1 MGLMKLK
8 TRLAVAF
15 LTITIVPMMLFYL
28 MAMVLGNYQ
37 AKSFIKEYGLTEP
50 VDFFSGNSMQI
61 FNRLTKRSQIS
72 AGHWIRI
79 PESTAI
85 RTIWIP
91 LMRN

>member
-1 MGLMKLK
+1 MKLK

-15 LTITIVPMMLFYL
+15 LAITIVPMMLFYL

-61 FNRLTKRSQIS
+61 FNRLTKRSQED
-72 AGHWIRI
+72 IR
-79 PESTAI
+79 
-85 RTIWIP
+85 RTLDKNPGKYSNPDWS
-91 LMRN
+91 LKGM

>member
-37 AKSFIKEYGLTEP
+37 A
-50 VDFFSGNSMQI
+50 
-61 FNRLTKRSQIS
+61 
-72 AGHWIRI
+72 
-79 PESTAI
+79 
-85 RTIWIP
+85 
-91 LMRN
+91 

>member
-37 AKSFIKEYGLTEP
+37 AKSFLLRQFHADIQPADKAFPGRYPQDTG
-50 VDFFSGNSMQI
+50 
-61 FNRLTKRSQIS
+61 
-72 AGHWIRI
+72 
-79 PESTAI
+79 
-85 RTIWIP
+85 
-91 LMRN
+91 